1 MDTGLDLWRI
11 PQGWLVPRQCREELA
26 GSVQGGQKATRPDSD
41 VPVPKLWICRIVCKV
56 SEDAFFVHISRA
68 AETRRLPIN
77 PLRVLTSKKANG
89 RRKLYDNA
97 LFTTGI
103 RGAQCKHDEGRGLIG
118 ASRSLFLFRGSTITD
133 EHLQAM
139 G

>member
-56 SEDAFFVHISRA
+56 SEDAFPHRA
-68 AETRRLPIN
+68 VVRGN
-77 PLRVLTSKKANG
+77 PEIADKSAGGRVFK
-89 RRKLYDNA
+89 
-97 LFTTGI
+97 
-103 RGAQCKHDEGRGLIG
+103 
-118 ASRSLFLFRGSTITD
+118 
-133 EHLQAM
+133 LQATTAARARTLRRA
-139 G
+139 GTAT